1 MAATKKTGMKR
12 AGKMGGST
20 VKKTGRKKRMGGST
34 VKKTGMKRAGKMG
47 GSTVKKTGMKKAMRG
62 GGMARKR

>member
-34 VKKTGMKRAGKMG
+34 VKKTGMK
-47 GSTVKKTGMKKAMRG
+47 KAMRG